1 MALFQ
6 MKWLRRLVRRNT
18 NPIPELQAAVWKRR
32 LSVAYAVVAWNA
44 FGFVCYMVFSGRS
57 DWAQYYG
64 YKTEDEKKESQAVQF
79 SKRLNVEKGKII
91 RYSGFTK
98 IDELEFDNT
107 KDKEN

>member
-32 LSVAYAVVAWNA
+32 LSITYAVVAWNA

-107 KDKEN
+107 KEKEN